1 MPAVKTSDQPLRP
14 SLTVSGTT
22 GP

>member
-1 MPAVKTSDQPLRP
+1 MSAVKTSDQPLRP